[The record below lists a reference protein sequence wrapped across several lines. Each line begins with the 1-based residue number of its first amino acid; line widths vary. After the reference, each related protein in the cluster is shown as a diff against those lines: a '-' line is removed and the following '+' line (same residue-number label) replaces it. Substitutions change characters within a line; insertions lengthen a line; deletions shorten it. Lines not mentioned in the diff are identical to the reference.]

1 MNLSAVYH
9 ISTDNYCYPLNENE
23 LVIKIQ
29 TGYDVDRVQLMYG
42 DPFKSGIFGGNDVWS
57 GTLIDMQDVKFLE
70 HHKVW
75 QAIVKPEFKRCRYYF
90 ILHSGDEVIY
100 MIEDSFRTPEEF
112 KRYKGRRQDFFYP
125 WINSADVVKP
135 AEWVNQTV
143 WYQIFPDRFCNSGAE
158 REHKFKKW
166 SKPNQKVRN
175 DEFYGGD
182 IKGAESRLDYL
193 KSLGING
200 IYFTPLN
207 KSSSVHK
214 YNTSDYAKID
224 EDFGTEN
231 DLKEFVQQAHKRGI
245 RVMLDG
251 VFNHSGSD
259 FAPWKDVLKNGE
271 NSAYYDWFMIN
282 APVDSFS
289 KLSSNSRKGKYY
301 TFAFV
306 DGMPKLNTNNQA
318 VVDYIINVCTDWV
331 KKYDIDAIRLDVA
344 NETSHF
350 FNRQLR
356 KAMFSRKKD
365 FYICGE
371 IWHSS
376 MAWLRGDEFDSVM
389 NYSLQESV
397 DSFWNNTEMT
407 ALEFEYQ
414 INRCYN
420 MYPVQSANV
429 MFNLLDSHDTMRLI
443 TRSSNN
449 ADVFIQKLCTLFTM
463 NGTTCI
469 YYGTEIMLEGGY
481 DPDCRRCMPWNEIDN
496 GLYDDKIAI
505 VKSIISMRNNYTQ
518 LRNGSIRFVRNENNR
533 VIEYEKYD
541 NNTTLRIILNCS
553 NENIKVDTTDT
564 KIIFSNKFKENVIAP
579 DGTLILVI

>member
-9 ISTDNYCYPLNENE
+9 ISTDNYCYPLNEDE

-57 GTLIDMQDVKFLE
+57 GALIDIQDVKFLE

-125 WINSADVVKP
+125 WINSADIVKP
-135 AEWVNQTV
+135 AQWVNETI
-143 WYQIFPDRFCNSGAE
+143 WYQIFPDRFCNSGADRE
-158 REHKFKKW
+158 RKFKKW
-166 SKPNQKVRN
+166 AKPNQKVRN
-175 DEFYGGD
+175 EEFYGGD
-182 IKGAESRLDYL
+182 IKGAESKLDYL

-214 YNTSDYAKID
+214 YNTSDYTKID
-224 EDFGTEN
+224 EDFGTDN
-231 DLKEFVQQAHKRGI
+231 DLKEFVQQAHNRGI

-259 FAPWKDVLKNGE
+259 FAPWKDVLENGE
-271 NSAYYDWFMIN
+271 SSKYYDWFMIN

-289 KLSSNSRKGKYY
+289 KLTSNSRKGKYY

-306 DGMPKLNTNNQA
+306 DGMPKLNTNNQD
-318 VVDYIINVCTDWV
+318 VIDYIIGVCTDWV

-350 FNRQLR
+350 FNKQLR
-356 KAMFSRKKD
+356 KAMFSLKKD

-420 MYPVQSANV
+420 MYPIQSANV

-481 DPDCRRCMPWNEIDN
+481 DPDCRRCMPWNEIDS

-518 LRNGSIRFVRNENNR
+518 LRNGNIRFIRNQNNR

-541 NNTTLRIILNCS
+541 DNNTLRIILNCS
-553 NENIKVDTTDT
+553 NENIKVDTTMG
-564 KIIFSNKFKENVIAP
+564 KIIFSNKFQENIIEP
-579 DGTLILVI
+579 NGTLIFVI